1 MINYIRHDEEFY
13 FLVKLVS
20 GEQII
25 GKGFAVEEDGVTQIF
40 VSDPVEVSVVT
51 RSIGEGKG
59 AKGVAMNKWMEFS
72 DEEFF
77 ILQEKDI
84 MTMGGLSQ
92 EMIFMYE
99 LFIKKATDKEDI
111 ENAIEEMKL
120 PLDTEMGHKG
130 KITEIKKNLEKI
142 YKNL

>member
-59 AKGVAMNKWMEFS
+59 LKGVAMNKWMEFS

-99 LFIKKATDKEDI
+99 LFIKK
-111 ENAIEEMKL
+111 
-120 PLDTEMGHKG
+120 
-130 KITEIKKNLEKI
+130 
-142 YKNL
+142 YR